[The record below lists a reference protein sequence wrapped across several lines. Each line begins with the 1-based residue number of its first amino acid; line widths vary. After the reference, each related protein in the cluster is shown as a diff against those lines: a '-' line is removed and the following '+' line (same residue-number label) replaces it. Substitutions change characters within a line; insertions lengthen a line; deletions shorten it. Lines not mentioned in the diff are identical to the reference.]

1 MDDINDIFLYFKS
14 KKKYYLLPLTI
25 VLLIFKFS
33 YQKKIIIPIII
44 SAAVLFV
51 VKFKPTNEKNKE
63 SISFALSQEYSQVIN
78 YAS

>member
-14 KKKYYLLPLTI
+14 KEKYFLLPLMI

-33 YQKKIIIPIII
+33 YQKKIIITIIL
-44 SAAVLFV
+44 SAVFLFV
-51 VKFKPTNEKNKE
+51 FKYNRTNEKNKE

-78 YAS
+78 KAS